1 MIVRCDFRRI
11 LKLVF
16 LLEQKKALVNMALAI
31 SYDKKSIYA
40 AAEWT
45 KPRQLIWLHFG
56 HVCGKLTCR
65 RNCFRRRLGPM
76 WSGRFM

>member
-1 MIVRCDFRRI
+1 MIIRCDFRRI

-16 LLEQKKALVNMALAI
+16 LLEQKNALVNMALTM

-40 AAEWT
+40 AAERT
-45 KPRQLIWLHFG
+45 KLSRLICLRFG

-65 RNCFRRRLGPM
+65 SYCFRRRLGPM